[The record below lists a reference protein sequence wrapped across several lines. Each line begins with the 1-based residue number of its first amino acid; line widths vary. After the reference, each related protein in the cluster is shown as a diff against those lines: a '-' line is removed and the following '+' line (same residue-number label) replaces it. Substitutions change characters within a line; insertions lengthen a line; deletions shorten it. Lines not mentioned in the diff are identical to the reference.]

1 MSGHASSCLDQDSIQ
16 KGRIGSKQ
24 DDNQEA
30 VLTRAYS
37 GSAQSSPDFSPKI
50 SEAFEVLKLEIQLF
64 TLLPSASD
72 SRSLQ

>member
-1 MSGHASSCLDQDSIQ
+1 M
-16 KGRIGSKQ
+16 GSKQ

-37 GSAQSSPDFSPKI
+37 GSAQSSSPDFSPKT

-72 SRSLQ
+72 SNSYGCSESQAGSHL